1 VTPNAVT
8 FYVTVVDEIVTGDEV
23 VTEIFD
29 ETVTENEGGEMIEE
43 TVTEKFDDFNV
54 QKVTEDYKETSS
66 KPDQGP
72 MLQKH
77 FTSVIYE
84 YFCVISFFMSN

>member
-54 QKVTEDYKETSS
+54 QKFTEDYKETSS

-72 MLQKH
+72 ML
-77 FTSVIYE
+77 
-84 YFCVISFFMSN
+84 

>member
-1 VTPNAVT
+1 MTPNAVT

-29 ETVTENEGGEMIEE
+29 ETVTENEGGEVIEE

-72 MLQKH
+72 MLQN
-77 FTSVIYE
+77 FYVRNLR
-84 YFCVISFFMSN
+84 FLV